1 MKLKIIAAIAGTMM
15 ASGCMTMPTM
25 MSNARPECASKSY
38 TIYYSYHE
46 DDLRAS
52 AAPIITSIADQ
63 IGACQKAGGK
73 LKSVTIIGFPN
84 RTDNSA
90 GGDQTAA
97 ARGQA
102 VREAL
107 ITAGLPAK
115 QIKLANYRLEP
126 DDLNQPMRR
135 RAEIALKMR

>member
-1 MKLKIIAAIAGTMM
+1 MKLKIIAAVAGTMM
-15 ASGCMTMPTM
+15 ASSCATMPALR
-25 MSNARPECASKSY
+25 SNARPEFASKSY
-38 TIYYSYHE
+38 TIYYSFHE

-52 AAPIITSIADQ
+52 AAPIISSVADQ
-63 IGACQKAGGK
+63 VVMCQNAGGK

-90 GGDQTAA
+90 GGDQTAT

-102 VREAL
+102 VRDAL

-115 QIKLANYRLEP
+115 QIKLANYRAEP
-126 DDLNQPMRR
+126 NDLDQPMRR